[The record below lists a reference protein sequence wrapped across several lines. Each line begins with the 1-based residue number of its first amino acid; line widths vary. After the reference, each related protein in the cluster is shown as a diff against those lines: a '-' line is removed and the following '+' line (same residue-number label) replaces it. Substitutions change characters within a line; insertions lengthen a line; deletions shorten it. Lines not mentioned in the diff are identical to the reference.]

1 MAETIGSG
9 WHAVGPAGG
18 LDLDATLS
26 SGQCFR
32 WEKADG
38 VWQGVAGRQF
48 ARVRVQDGALW
59 ADCPASEDGFWRR
72 YFALDMDYGA
82 IQAQFAG
89 SKRLA
94 ECVAAAPGLRV
105 LTEEQ
110 LERPVEGEIR
120 VVRGDPIL
128 YTPAA
133 VLDEAEAAAFLQQD
147 ASYTAFVERFGLPC
161 GGWVYAYYEL
171 PPENGEPR
179 YLCMSWDEGNDEIYS
194 ASVCDEVKSLRLVWK
209 QEENGTI
216 K

>member
-48 ARVRVQDGALW
+48 ARVRVEDGALW
-59 ADCPASEDGFWRR
+59 ADCPAAEDGFWRR

-105 LTEEQ
+105 LRQ
-110 LERPVEGEIR
+110 P
-120 VVRGDPIL
+120 
-128 YTPAA
+128 
-133 VLDEAEAAAFLQQD
+133 FLRCC
-147 ASYTAFVERFGLPC
+147 APF
-161 GGWVYAYYEL
+161 
-171 PPENGEPR
+171 
-179 YLCMSWDEGNDEIYS
+179 
-194 ASVCDEVKSLRLVWK
+194 
-209 QEENGTI
+209 
-216 K
+216 